1 MQAIRFLCIINFL
14 GHIKLKEVKLLKR
27 LVCILLILILMLG
40 SVFAFYEETIVDEEL
55 GLEDIKEVTTQ
66 SGVPSI
72 NARSAILYDLS
83 YGRILYEKNP
93 KQRRA
98 NASTTKMLT
107 AIVAYENG
115 NLEDVVTVSKKA
127 ATTGGST
134 IKLRTGDKITLGDLI
149 KGLLVH
155 SGNDAAVAIAEHIA
169 GSEEEF
175 AKLLNE
181 KAEKIGAVDTNFITP
196 HGLDSENHYSTAFDL
211 VLIGKCLLEI
221 PFLSNIV
228 SQKSVEIKI
237 NGNSRI
243 LGTTNEMLGTY
254 IGANGIKT
262 GFTGDA
268 GRCLVTSVTKDDRR
282 LICVVL
288 GCDTKKDRTLDSIK
302 LLDYGFKEYTIVDLS
317 EYFRKTICINVDKSE
332 GKIYTL
338 TKEIE
343 LKYPLKDSEISE
355 IKVNYKIK
363 NDLEA
368 PIKKGTSVGISEI
381 YVGSSK
387 IAEFEYLL
395 PMDIPRKTWKSY
407 FKTILECQ
415 IENINNNKKYSE
427 KNVDYCAFLV
437 YDKEV
442 KYYG

>member
-1 MQAIRFLCIINFL
+1 M
-14 GHIKLKEVKLLKR
+14 KR
-27 LVCILLILILMLG
+27 LVCILLILVLVLENV
-40 SVFAFYEETIVDEEL
+40 SAFYEET
-55 GLEDIKEVTTQ
+55 LENEDFEVENIKEVTT
-66 SGVPSI
+66 SSSVPTI

-83 YGRILYEKNP
+83 YDRILYEKSP

-115 NLEDVVTVSKKA
+115 NLEDVVTVSKKS

-134 IKLRTGDKITLGDLI
+134 IKLRTGDKITLSDLI

-169 GSEEEF
+169 GNEEEF

-181 KAEKIGAVDTNFITP
+181 KAEEIGAVDTHFVTP
-196 HGLDSENHYSTAFDL
+196 HGLDNENHYSTAFDL
-211 VLIGKCLLEI
+211 ILISKKLLEI
-221 PFLSNIV
+221 PFLANIV

-237 NGNSRI
+237 NGNTRI
-243 LGTTNEMLGTY
+243 LGTTNEMLSTY
-254 IGANGIKT
+254 VGANGVKT

-302 LLDYGFKEYTIVDLS
+302 LLDYGFKEYVVVDLS
-317 EYFRKTICINVDKSE
+317 EYFRKTICIDVNKSD

-363 NDLEA
+363 NNLEA
-368 PIKKGTSVGISEI
+368 PLKEGTRVGISEI

-407 FKTILECQ
+407 FKTILEYQ
-415 IENINNNKKYSE
+415 FESRNYS
-427 KNVDYCAFLV
+427 KM
-437 YDKEV
+437 
-442 KYYG
+442 